1 MQKGKMMDELSKWYE
16 NMTYEEAK
24 SILREKMDNLKMSFI
39 AAGYYLKYIRDHEQF
54 REDGYE
60 SIWEFAEDNYGI
72 KKSTASRWMAMN
84 DKFSQGGNSPILAE
98 EFRGFEKSQLQEMLY
113 LDDKQIETVTPDM
126 TVKEIREVRKPEEP
140 VRELRK
146 PDETDREYL
155 KAAARHLII
164 SMYDW
169 FLRDLMNRVL
179 LVDKSPEEIKR
190 ELGKNCRWWHFSTE
204 KGVASINLF
213 DDCVQLWD
221 EKNKYIG
228 DFDWFYLAAAIQSM
242 WNDVSLEKA
251 QEAQKL
257 EKEEK
262 TSQIDRGC
270 ITGKNP
276 NGNCVC
282 CGKDGVE
289 CCGQCDD
296 GCNSRCGWI
305 DSVVATSQQQEEN
318 AEYIP
323 GKCMHNPEL
332 ACSLSEEAMRTPGTG
347 EGNCGEVCCWKCPKE
362 DCKLRCNASEKR
374 ESREGTVAMSQQ
386 AEDEPAVDMN
396 PPEEESDLEP
406 EVITEESVEVVDD
419 GEKDLTEELYEEIS
433 DQSDKDL
440 LKEELDKAKNNLDL
454 MLSCYSEKDIRVRK
468 QKLLVGALAGMLC
481 DLDALDIPE
490 PQQSELPVLRNNNQR
505 KEFLDNYQSW
515 PVWFKVDEASEVY
528 YRYELPDGC
537 SIVIC
542 EYRYYLD
549 WMERYADENPNR
561 IGRKE
566 YLLKPGY
573 HYLEDCKTN
582 TSYLIGY
589 LKDVQKE
596 GK

>member
-1 MQKGKMMDELSKWYE
+1 MDELSRWYE
-16 NMTYEEAK
+16 SLTYEEVK
-24 SILREKMDNLKMSFI
+24 NILREKMDVMKKNFI
-39 AAGYYLKYIRDHEQF
+39 AAGYYMKYIRDNELY
-54 REDGYE
+54 REGGYE

-72 KKSTASRWMAMN
+72 RKSTASRWMAMN
-84 DKFSQGGNSPILAE
+84 DKFSQGGNSPNLAD
-98 EFRGFEKSQLQEMLY
+98 EFKGFEKSQLQEMLY

-190 ELGKNCRWWHFSTE
+190 ELGKNRRWWHFSTE

-221 EKNKYIG
+221 EKNEYIG

-251 QEAQKL
+251 QETL
-257 EKEEK
+257 KEEK
-262 TSQIDRGC
+262 TSPIDRGC

-305 DSVVATSQQQEEN
+305 DSVVATSQQDDSD
-318 AEYIP
+318 P
-323 GKCMHNPEL
+323 DGL
-332 ACSLSEEAMRTPGTG
+332 
-347 EGNCGEVCCWKCPKE
+347 
-362 DCKLRCNASEKR
+362 
-374 ESREGTVAMSQQ
+374 
-386 AEDEPAVDMN
+386 VDMN
-396 PPEEESDLEP
+396 PPEDVDDHADLREDPAEEVEKV
-406 EVITEESVEVVDD
+406 EAEVVEEDELPAD
-419 GEKDLTEELYEEIS
+419 GKFEEL
-433 DQSDKDL
+433 SDKTNMDL
-440 LKEELDKAKNNLDL
+440 LQDLLDQAKDRLKLLREEF
-454 MLSCYSEKDIRVRK
+454 SENDIRVRK
-468 QKLLVGALAGMLC
+468 QKLIIGAYAGMIA
-481 DLDALDIPE
+481 DLDVYAEQDREQP
-490 PQQSELPVLRNNNQR
+490 ELPKLRNNDQR
-505 KEFLDNYQSW
+505 KAFLNNYREW
-515 PVWFKVDEASEVY
+515 PVWFRVNEASEVY
-528 YRYELPDGC
+528 YRYDLPDGS

-542 EYRYYLD
+542 EYHFYLPWLSKD
-549 WMERYADENPNR
+549 QDRTGTR
-561 IGRKE
+561 E

-582 TSYLIGY
+582 TTTLVEH
-589 LKDVQKE
+589 LKNIQKGAKE
-596 GK
+596 NADRS